1 MGAWGEGPFSNDRAA
16 DLIATLAEPIQK
28 VVDARTNASA
38 RQYYEEARAGVQF
51 LLVSHNTDILG
62 GPSLE
67 TALMALVRMREDV
80 EWLSGWRSPEKIA
93 RTLHNELLGV
103 LSSIYMCGKCR
114 RSYGKRKLKKL
125 IALVDKAHAVPV
137 PAKARARSKPKRTSK
152 VRTRLKPKRKGNRR

>member
-1 MGAWGEGPFSNDRAA
+1 MGAWEEGPFSNDRAA
-16 DLIATLAEPIQK
+16 DLIAALGEPVQK
-28 VVDARTNASA
+28 VVDARTDASA
-38 RQYYEEARAGVQF
+38 RRYYEEARASVQF
-51 LLVSHNTDILG
+51 LLVSHDTDILG

-67 TALMALVRMREDV
+67 TAFMALVRMREDV

-93 RTLHNELLGV
+93 RTLNNELLGV

-137 PAKARARSKPKRTSK
+137 PKAASVRRKKRRRSK
-152 VRTRLKPKRKGNRR
+152 